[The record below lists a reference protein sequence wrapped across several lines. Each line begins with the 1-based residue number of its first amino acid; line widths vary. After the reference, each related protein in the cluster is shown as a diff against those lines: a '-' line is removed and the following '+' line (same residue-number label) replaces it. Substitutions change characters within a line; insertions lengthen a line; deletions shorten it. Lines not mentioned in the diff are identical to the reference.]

1 MSNSS
6 VLQFIDT
13 SNLQGLHASMFY
25 TMLFGCVSVLWHYVC
40 EHLTKHEYERYLL
53 LKQVCTD
60 VGRGRAWLRSS
71 LNEHSLERYLH
82 CMLGS
87 TTHLSI
93 FFEDWAFLLDQEK
106 SSMLPTMAAGMW
118 PQVWKGMLQHCLC
131 ICEISFSLVP
141 HWLSG
146 NMTPLL
152 MDINVMLIS

>member
-1 MSNSS
+1 MIIPSLLEFSTLYLVHRFS
-6 VLQFIDT
+6 DSEEPFGVWHHVIQYTGT
-13 SNLQGLHASMFY
+13 SNLQELHASMFY
-25 TMLFGCVSVLWHYVC
+25 TIHFGCVAVLWHYVC

-93 FFEDWAFLLDQEK
+93 FFEDWAFLMDQEK

-118 PQVWKGMLQHCLC
+118 PEVSKGM
-131 ICEISFSLVP
+131 F
-141 HWLSG
+141 
-146 NMTPLL
+146 
-152 MDINVMLIS
+152 